1 MLGHLYIHLHT
12 TCDMQIRG
20 DSMEISMA
28 FHQETKKTVTYDSV
42 ILLLYTHPKE
52 SMPVH
57 THVHC
62 GVSHNIR
69 LMELA

>member
-1 MLGHLYIHLHT
+1 
-12 TCDMQIRG
+12 
-20 DSMEISMA
+20 MEISMA